1 MLGAP
6 GLNAWV
12 KKVFMKFHVDAWNPG
27 FGSSVEASDR
37 GPAESSTAKL
47 VTDIEVDAAQW
58 RPIDPPA
65 GVTAPQRVLLVDGV
79 RRTDARLWI
88 GLHPGLACSYAAGV
102 VECTPGRAKLTEFE
116 VHRTI
121 FTSAEEVSDV
131 GRAPALYRTLSVRGA
146 DEAGLS
152 NAVQAHLTELEI
164 NLSSLARTD
173 DDLLIVDGPLRSR
186 GTLPRALGY
195 IKTQQKHY
203 LPESLIGVV
212 TDLKPGQR
220 TPVFL
225 IGGIYQRITWY
236 LRLAGGSGAPWAGI
250 VRVECSAE
258 LPEHEAIRLADLSTV
273 TIPRFASVPYK
284 DPRAPQ
290 NLIPIAGLEKR
301 LRQLLGDPKLL
312 HRALVRASA

>member
-1 MLGAP
+1 
-6 GLNAWV
+6 
-12 KKVFMKFHVDAWNPG
+12 MKFHVDAWNPG
-27 FGSSVEASDR
+27 FGSSVDASDR

-47 VTDIEVDAAQW
+47 DTNIEVDANKWQ
-58 RPIDPPA
+58 PIDPPA
-65 GVTAPQRVLLVDGV
+65 GLRAPERVLLVDGV

-102 VECTPGRAKLTEFE
+102 VECTPGQAKLTDAR

-121 FTSAEEVSDV
+121 FTSAQEVDDV
-131 GRAPALYRTLSVRGA
+131 GRAPARYRTLCVQGA

-164 NLSSLARTD
+164 SISSLARSD
-173 DDLLIVDGPLRSR
+173 GDLLIVDGPLRSR

-195 IKTQQKHY
+195 VKSQQKQY
-203 LPESLIGVV
+203 LPDSLVGVV
-212 TDLKPGQR
+212 TSLKPGQR

-236 LRLAGGSGAPWAGI
+236 LKLPGGSGAPWAGI

-258 LPEHEAIRLADLSTV
+258 LPEYEAARLADLSAV
-273 TIPRFASVPYK
+273 TIPRFASLPYK

-312 HRALVRASA
+312 HRSLVRASA